1 VYLSGH
7 GEPRSVE
14 GRFED
19 EASSSL
25 KAVVERL
32 AAKSVR
38 ETPLSRL
45 SFGVGCTEPPF
56 VALLKSKAVPGVLG
70 VLPED
75 PNDANAP
82 DPRLKAEEAEAPD
95 VGDDMP
101 DVLKGEIALKGFRL
115 PSPPTKR
122 FEFGKTREVGWSLR
136 EDSL

>member
-1 VYLSGH
+1 MYLRGH

-19 EASSSL
+19 DASSSL
-25 KAVVERL
+25 DVVVERL

-38 ETPLSRL
+38 ETPLSRFSL
-45 SFGVGCTEPPF
+45 GVGGTGLPF

-82 DPRLKAEEAEAPD
+82 DPKPKAEEAEAPD

-101 DVLKGEIALKGFRL
+101 DVLKGEMALKGFRL
-115 PSPPTKR
+115 PSAPPKR
-122 FEFGKTREVGWSLR
+122 FELGKTREGGWSLR

>member
-1 VYLSGH
+1 MYLSGH
-7 GEPRSVE
+7 GEPSSVE

-25 KAVVERL
+25 EVVVERL
-32 AAKSVR
+32 VEKSAR
-38 ETPLSRL
+38 EVPLSRF
-45 SFGVGCTEPPF
+45 SFGVGGTEPPF

-82 DPRLKAEEAEAPD
+82 DPKLNAEEADAPE

-101 DVLKGEIALKGFRL
+101 EVLKGEMALKGFRL
-115 PSPPTKR
+115 PSPPPKR
-122 FEFGKTREVGWSLR
+122 FEFGKTREVG
-136 EDSL
+136 

>member
-25 KAVVERL
+25 EAVVERL
-32 AAKSVR
+32 AAKSVL
-38 ETPLSRL
+38 ETPLSRF
-45 SFGVGCTEPPF
+45 SFGVGGTGLPF
-56 VALLKSKAVPGVLG
+56 VALLKSKAVPAVLG

-82 DPRLKAEEAEAPD
+82 DPRPKAEDADAPE

-101 DVLKGEIALKGFRL
+101 DVLKGEMALKGFRL
-115 PSPPTKR
+115 PSAPPKR
-122 FEFGKTREVGWSLR
+122 FEFGKVREVGWSLR